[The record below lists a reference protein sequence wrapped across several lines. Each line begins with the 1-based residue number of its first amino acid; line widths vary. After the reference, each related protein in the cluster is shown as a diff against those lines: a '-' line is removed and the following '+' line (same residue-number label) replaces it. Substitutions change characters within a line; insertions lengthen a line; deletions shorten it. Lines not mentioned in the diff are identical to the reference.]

1 MTMFEIF
8 LIIALLVII
17 FYLYGFIRELMKLQI
32 ILIELKLEVNRIGTE
47 INDIKKTV
55 TNMDTYA
62 RYGSVENF
70 SNYEDGL
77 KNFQEQKKKSKKR
90 MNKLRKKYSLEF
102 QQMFQKKTNPPKRT
116 LADLLND
123 KSVLTGR
130 EVVQRIKDKEILRKQ
145 FEEAVEFEVMNRR
158 K

>member
-55 TNMDTYA
+55 TDMDTYA
-62 RYGSVENF
+62 KYGSVKNF
-70 SNYEDGL
+70 RKEDGFKKL
-77 KNFQEQKKKSKKR
+77 SRIEKEIKKK
-90 MNKLRKKYSLEF
+90 NE
-102 QQMFQKKTNPPKRT
+102 
-116 LADLLND
+116 
-123 KSVLTGR
+123 
-130 EVVQRIKDKEILRKQ
+130 
-145 FEEAVEFEVMNRR
+145 
-158 K
+158 

>member
-17 FYLYGFIRELMKLQI
+17 FYLYGVIRELLKLQN

-77 KNFQEQKKKSKKR
+77 KKLSRIEKEIKKK
-90 MNKLRKKYSLEF
+90 NE
-102 QQMFQKKTNPPKRT
+102 
-116 LADLLND
+116 
-123 KSVLTGR
+123 
-130 EVVQRIKDKEILRKQ
+130 
-145 FEEAVEFEVMNRR
+145 
-158 K
+158 